1 MKRSITSVLALLAGA
16 ILLVAGHDAAA
27 QGAKGGRHWAPAT
40 VETVSGEVVDVQQVP
55 LPNGKA
61 HGTHLVLKTDAAA
74 ALEVALGPS
83 WYVDK
88 QAVKIAKGDRVDVKG
103 SRVTIGGKPMVLAAE
118 VKKGDQTLVL
128 RNADGIP
135 AWSGASKRGRRAAR
149 SS

>member
-1 MKRSITSVLALLAGA
+1 MKLSITRLVALLAGA
-16 ILLVAGHDAAA
+16 VVLVAASDAAA
-27 QGAKGGRHWAPAT
+27 QRAKSSRHWDPST

-61 HGTHLVLKTDAAA
+61 HGTHLVLKTDATPDLA
-74 ALEVALGPS
+74 VALGPS

-88 QAVKIAKGDRVDVKG
+88 QTVKIAKGDRIEVKG
-103 SRVTIGGKPMVLAAE
+103 SRVTMSGKPVVVAAE

-135 AWSGASKRGRRAAR
+135 AWSGAGKRGRRAAP